1 VTVPETVAGFALPLG
16 AVDGDVPHATTTPVA
31 AIA

>member
-1 VTVPETVAGFALPLG
+1 VTVPEIVAGLALPLG
-16 AVDGDVPHATTTPVA
+16 VVEGDVPHATTTPVA

>member
-1 VTVPETVAGFALPLG
+1 VTVPEMVAGFALPLG
-16 AVDGDVPHATTTPVA
+16 LAEGVVPHATTTPVA